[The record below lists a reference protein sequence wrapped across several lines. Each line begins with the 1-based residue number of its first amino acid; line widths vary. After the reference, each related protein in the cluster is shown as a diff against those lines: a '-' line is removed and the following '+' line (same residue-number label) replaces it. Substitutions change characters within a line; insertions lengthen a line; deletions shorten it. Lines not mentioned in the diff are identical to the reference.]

1 MDIKSKKIRIA
12 WNTEKTRSVVL
23 SKMKEFSIEEDYS
36 GKNFIVKGWYNK
48 DNFFTFGTFALKE
61 LAEAYLED
69 IHNLL

>member
-1 MDIKSKKIRIA
+1 MDIKVKKIRIA

-23 SKMKEFSIEEDYS
+23 SKMKEFSIEVDPF
-36 GKNFIVKGWYNK
+36 GKGYTVKGWYNK